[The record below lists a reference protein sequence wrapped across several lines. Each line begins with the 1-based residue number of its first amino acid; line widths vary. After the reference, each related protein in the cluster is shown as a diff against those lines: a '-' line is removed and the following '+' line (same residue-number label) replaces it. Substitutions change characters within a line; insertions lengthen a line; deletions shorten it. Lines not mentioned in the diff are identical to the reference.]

1 MSAAVPPKAAKV
13 TTTTPTTTI
22 RKKAINNP
30 HRVQVLVDFPDPTV
44 TIKSVYPI
52 AIPGPQRKFVAV
64 ADGDKTFHELK
75 DVINDE
81 LHRLYAEEAPYGLC
95 GFKNWQYS
103 KIPERYLIRDVLGKQ
118 CDVHATRELLSAKK
132 LGKSTKRKVEG
143 EMPSSLSS
151 SSSSSSSS
159 SAIAVAS
166 DATSSS
172 APVPKAKKAKKE
184 PASPSTE
191 TKPKAVVK
199 KGAIATP
206 AIKETAEDKAL
217 QAAYTNLTEEQ
228 IMSNISGTH
237 TQGKKKAPSGIV
249 TPEASES
256 SASPA
261 PTPAPATPKKQ
272 KNAKKVDVVTIPT
285 PAPVPTKAAENEV
298 KKVSATIPFPK
309 DSNDKSEEDIM
320 KEISAYHKAQ
330 KLVEETKEPVAVVK
344 AKKEPAKVKK
354 EQAKANK
361 AAATPAGE
369 ESSKPTGA
377 SAAAKGKKIMNKG
390 YQSDDSSDSAPVTKG
405 HWGARRKDDDVE
417 ELQRWAAQD
426 PASLTDEQ
434 RNELRL
440 WDRRKYNRDLM
451 TARRRAEINSK
462 SADPVVAAAATL
474 FLDSLNVRGRPG
486 RPSVASESP
495 RKKIEKYI
503 QETSE
508 KKVKDDGDDESEEQ
522 ERKSSSSSSSSSTP
536 DAEARVKMEQ
546 KSIKVEPKP
555 VEREKLPPSMLTED
569 SDSEEN

>member
-13 TTTTPTTTI
+13 TTTTPTTTN
-22 RKKAINNP
+22 RKMAINNP

-44 TIKSVYPI
+44 TIKSVHPI

-143 EMPSSLSS
+143 ETPSFPSS

-159 SAIAVAS
+159 SATAVAS

-172 APVPKAKKAKKE
+172 TPVPKAKKAKKE

-191 TKPKAVVK
+191 TKLKAV
-199 KGAIATP
+199 
-206 AIKETAEDKAL
+206 
-217 QAAYTNLTEEQ
+217 
-228 IMSNISGTH
+228 
-237 TQGKKKAPSGIV
+237 GKKKTASGIV

-272 KNAKKVDVVTIPT
+272 KNAKKVDVVTTPT

-298 KKVSATIPFPK
+298 KKASATIPFPE
-309 DSNDKSEEDIM
+309 DSSDKSEEDIM
-320 KEISAYHKAQ
+320 KEISAYRKAQ
-330 KLVEETKEPVAVVK
+330 KLVEEMKETVAVVQGKKEPVNA
-344 AKKEPAKVKK
+344 KK
-354 EQAKANK
+354 EQAKAKK

-369 ESSKPTGA
+369 EPSKLTGA
-377 SAAAKGKKIMNKG
+377 SAAAKGKKIVNKG
-390 YQSDDSSDSAPVTKG
+390 YQSDDSSDSAPVTKAHNKG
-405 HWGARRKDDDVE
+405 GARRKDDDVE

-426 PASLTDEQ
+426 PAALTDEQ

-440 WDRRKYNRDLM
+440 WDKRKYNRDLI
-451 TARRRAEINSK
+451 TAKRRAELNSK
-462 SADPVVAAAATL
+462 SMDPVVAAAATL
-474 FLDSLNVRGRPG
+474 FLDSLNVRGRPL
-486 RPSVASESP
+486 VASESP

-508 KKVKDDGDDESEEQ
+508 KKVKDDGNDESEEQ
-522 ERKSSSSSSSSSTP
+522 EEKSSSSSSLSSTP

-546 KSIKVEPKP
+546 QLIKVEPKP